1 MLLGIITI
9 EAHHKFHSTVLFHYK
24 YIRNGYTVPRCASNS
39 QNLVSK
45 STIHYVK
52 FSILLM
58 QASRIGVTNQES
70 AGPKI
75 SRNPQF
81 KIFLRS
87 IQCRRSINDNSLL
100 VTGVI
105 CYSNNMLKANVTS
118 SAKTLHVRMQ
128 ILTYFYN
135 FKMP

>member
-1 MLLGIITI
+1 MLLGVITK
-9 EAHHKFHSTVLFHYK
+9 KFYSTVLFHYK

-52 FSILLM
+52 YSILLM
-58 QASRIGVTNQES
+58 QASRIGVANQES

-81 KIFLRS
+81 KIFLSS
-87 IQCRRSINDNSLL
+87 IYCRRSINDNSLL

-105 CYSNNMLKANVTS
+105 C
-118 SAKTLHVRMQ
+118 
-128 ILTYFYN
+128 
-135 FKMP
+135 